1 MHCNINYHCSKKS
14 FNTVTKATEVATTN
28 LCHSEERS
36 DEESQ
41 ILRIM
46 RFFASLRMTATN
58 MDIIKFLQYSFIQKA
73 FFAGSFVG
81 IICASLGLF
90 LVLRKMSLIGDGLSH
105 VSFGAIALGLFFGVY
120 PFYVAVPLVL
130 AASYLILKI
139 TEKARIYGDAAI
151 GIVSAVGIAG
161 GVILASLSRGF
172 NVDLFSYLF
181 GNILAISQLELVISV
196 LLSIIVLALLYFYYW
211 DLFSATFDEE
221 YAKTSGIKT
230 GFINILLALLT
241 ALTVVLSVKMVGVM
255 LVSAL
260 LILPAVTAL
269 QISKGFM
276 TSLLLAVIVSLISVI
291 AGISCSFFLNLPT
304 GATIVMINVLFFI
317 FALIYKKIAY

>member
-1 MHCNINYHCSKKS
+1 
-14 FNTVTKATEVATTN
+14 
-28 LCHSEERS
+28 
-36 DEESQ
+36 
-41 ILRIM
+41 
-46 RFFASLRMTATN
+46 
-58 MDIIKFLQYSFIQKA
+58 MDIINFLQYSFIQKA
-73 FFAGSFVG
+73 FLAGSFVG
-81 IICASLGLF
+81 IICASLGMF

-120 PFYVAVPLVL
+120 PFYVSAPMVL
-130 AASYLILKI
+130 AGSYLILKI
-139 TEKARIYGDAAI
+139 TEKAKVYGDAAI

-181 GNILAISQLELVISV
+181 GNILAISQLELVVSV
-196 LLSIIVLALLYFYYW
+196 LLSIIVLAMLYFYYW

-276 TSLLLAVIVSLISVI
+276 TSLFIAVIVSLISVI
-291 AGISCSFFLNLPT
+291 SGISFSFFLNIPT
-304 GATIVMINVLFFI
+304 GATIVMVNALFFI
-317 FALIYKKIAY
+317 FALIYKKIS